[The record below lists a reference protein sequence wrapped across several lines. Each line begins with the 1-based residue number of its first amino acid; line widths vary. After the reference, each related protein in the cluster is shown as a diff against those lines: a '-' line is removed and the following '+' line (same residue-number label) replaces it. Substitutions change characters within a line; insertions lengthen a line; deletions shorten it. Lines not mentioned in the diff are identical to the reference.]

1 MNTHPSNPMD
11 NGHFPS
17 YDFIKDLHVRPAVES
32 DLREMEWEGSYK
44 RYRRVYLDVFERMLE
59 GKAIMWV
66 VDLPA
71 FGLIG
76 QAFIQFKMTDSSCAN
91 GSTRAYLHSFRV
103 RPALRNQ
110 GIGTALM
117 NFIEDDLT
125 QRGFRELTLN
135 VAKDNPDA
143 IRLYQR
149 LGYRV
154 LKHISGSWSYF
165 DENGNLQHEIEPGFR
180 LIKSLG

>member
-1 MNTHPSNPMD
+1 MNNGQFPSN
-11 NGHFPS
+11 N
-17 YDFIKDLHVRPAVES
+17 FIKSMHIRPAVEA
-32 DLREMEWEGSYK
+32 DLREMEWEGRYK
-44 RYRRVYLDVFERMLE
+44 RYRRVYLDVFERMLD

-66 VDLPA
+66 IDLPS

-103 RPALRNQ
+103 RPALRGQ
-110 GIGTALM
+110 GIGTTLM
-117 NFIEDDLT
+117 TFIEDDLV

-149 LGYRV
+149 LGYRM
-154 LKHISGSWSYF
+154 LKHISGSWSYY
-165 DENGNLQHEIEPGFR
+165 DENGKLQYENEPGFR
-180 LIKSLG
+180 LIKSLV

>member
-1 MNTHPSNPMD
+1 MNNTPFSSNNYLKNMR
-11 NGHFPS
+11 
-17 YDFIKDLHVRPAVES
+17 VREAVES
-32 DLREMEWEGSYK
+32 DLREMEWEGAYK
-44 RYRRVYLDVFERMLE
+44 RYRRVYLDVFDRTLK
-59 GKAIMWV
+59 GQAVMWV
-66 VDLPA
+66 VDLPS

-76 QAFIQFKMTDSSCAN
+76 QGFVQFKMTDASCAN

-103 RPALRNQ
+103 RPALRGQ

-117 NFIEDDLT
+117 DFIEDDLV
-125 QRGFRELTLN
+125 QRGFQELTLN
-135 VAKDNPDA
+135 VSKENPDA

-165 DENGNLQHEIEPGFR
+165 DEKGKLQHEVDPGYR
-180 LIKSLG
+180 LIKTLT